1 MAIDSYA
8 TLKSAVQTYTVRPDS
23 VFGNMVPT
31 FVELAEARLYD
42 GAGEPGDDMYSPPLR
57 SSVMEVTGSIA
68 VAAGVGTLPASA
80 LEVRKIYA
88 EDNLS
93 GITYQTPERFEELN
107 ANASAGRP
115 VYYTVEANQ
124 IKITPAVTGN
134 LLLAYAS
141 RYPAITTSNTT
152 GPLIIA
158 HGTLYLEAVLFE
170 AFTFLQEG
178 DSAKAHFLKFKSL
191 LQGAN
196 RTSASMRYPGPKRVV
211 SRLVFP

>member
-8 TLKSAVQTYTVRPDS
+8 TLKSAVQTYTARPDS

-42 GAGEPGDDMYSPPLR
+42 GAGEPGEDMYSPPLR
-57 SSVMEVTGSIA
+57 SSVMEVTAS
-68 VAAGVGTLPASA
+68 VALTAGVGTLPTTA

-88 EDNLS
+88 EDETH
-93 GITYQTPERFEELN
+93 GITYQQPERFAELD
-107 ANASAGRP
+107 ANASAGNP
-115 VYYTVEANQ
+115 VYYTVEAGQ
-124 IKITPAVTGN
+124 IKVTPAFTGN
-134 LLLAYAS
+134 VLMSYS
-141 RYPAITTSNTT
+141 RRYDAITTSNTT

-170 AFTFLQEG
+170 AFTFIQEG

-196 RTSASMRYPGPKRVV
+196 RTSASMRYPGPKRVR